1 MALSLTDV
9 ADIGASMEIKKL
21 LQTWKTELETEGA
34 LLATASA
41 VPNITSSEAS
51 PSGVV
56 MPTKVGDL
64 HVDTSAGAL
73 YVAHGP
79 AGFDWFLTTGEDA

>member
-56 MPTKVGDL
+56 TPTKVGDL
-64 HVDTSAGAL
+64 HVDTSAAVL
-73 YVAHGP
+73 YLAYGT
-79 AGFDWFLTTGEDA
+79 ADIDWFLSSG